1 MLTARLIPREKTFPW
16 RTKHGTA
23 FVLAETQNGHAIDT
37 EHERRQGGLDG
48 GHVAGGVY
56 DACLQGGSVCNF
68 EQRIDIV
75 DIDLPEPENLDLFR
89 MQGKDIDGCLTRAKQ
104 EMVVILIQLIP
115 RVLDHSL
122 AQIIGRG
129 IAAII
134 VGISRLFPN

>member
-1 MLTARLIPREKTFPW
+1 M
-16 RTKHGTA
+16 
-23 FVLAETQNGHAIDT
+23 
-37 EHERRQGGLDG
+37 
-48 GHVAGGVY
+48 
-56 DACLQGGSVCNF
+56 CNF